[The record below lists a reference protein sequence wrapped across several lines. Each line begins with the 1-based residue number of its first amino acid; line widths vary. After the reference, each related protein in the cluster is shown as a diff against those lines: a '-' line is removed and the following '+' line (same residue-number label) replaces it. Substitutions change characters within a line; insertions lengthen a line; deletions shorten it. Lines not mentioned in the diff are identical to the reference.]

1 MDIDHAARELIR
13 QALSAA
19 AELSVGL
26 VNLWLEEA
34 VNGKGGMLTSTSPER
49 AVIRNKYTT
58 GGNAAN

>member
-34 VNGKGGMLTSTSPER
+34 VKRQRWDADFHIAR
-49 AVIRNKYTT
+49 ARHHP
-58 GGNAAN
+58 